1 MVSWRI
7 IWVQLGCVAGAVI
20 CFYVLPGPNM
30 LTLLCGI
37 GAVLMQ
43 VLQRRHLERQ
53 RLALYQAAVAEWHRE
68 FDERMAIE
76 LARGITETQA
86 EFLVRPVMEARQF
99 WTYDGALTYM
109 ATRQSQPVRQ
119 ERQDQILLPG
129 DRP

>member
-53 RLALYQAAVAEWHRE
+53 QALPCIRLRLPNGTVSSMSAWLSSWRAASPRHR
-68 FDERMAIE
+68 RN
-76 LARGITETQA
+76 
-86 EFLVRPVMEARQF
+86 
-99 WTYDGALTYM
+99 
-109 ATRQSQPVRQ
+109 S
-119 ERQDQILLPG
+119 
-129 DRP
+129 